1 MINLTVSKYR
11 NIIENCFDDINQ
23 HWHSCVGEVERLGW
37 FIRAI
42 KSMRILD
49 SAICLRAKKSDL
61 TRKKDVLARFVSHSA
76 NNMPLW
82 TAAIKIVQNLK

>member
-1 MINLTVSKYR
+1 MINLKVSEYR

-23 HWHSCVGEVERLGW
+23 HWHSCVGEIEKIGW

-61 TRKKDVLARFVSHSA
+61 TRKKYVLDRFVSHSA

-82 TAAIKIVQNLK
+82 MKAIERMN

>member
-1 MINLTVSKYR
+1 METLKVSKYR
-11 NIIENCFDDINQ
+11 NIIENCFEDINQ
-23 HWHSCVGEVERLGW
+23 HWNSCVGKVERLGW

-61 TRKKDVLARFVSHSA
+61 TRKKYVLDMFILHIK
-76 NNMPLW
+76 NNMSLW
-82 TAAIKIVQNLK
+82 TAAIKIVQN